1 MVHRNINDI
10 EIPFFIWKKLVKKEK
25 ARPNLAFDT
34 ETINGK
40 VFLIYNSNGDY
51 TNDREFKNLSGLLQ
65 WMNNKNYRSTVNFF
79 YNLEYDTNA
88 ILKFLDRKDRIH
100 IAEFNYV
107 DYEDFRISVIPR
119 KELKISKVKN
129 DKLLHSTVFY
139 DLAQFYDFKKL
150 AFLAETT
157 PYNKVYVNDIS
168 AINREKYYSDKDY
181 NALLNERCYIDCKI
195 TIEKANKLTNAVHKL
210 TILNKWRSNASISRN
225 YVLSN
230 LSKNLKLPTPK
241 LLDVAL
247 KTYHAGHIETNQ
259 IGLFKNVHN
268 YDIKCFDVETELLT
282 KEGFKKWDEFT
293 EKDKVGTLNLNNG
306 HIEYQNILHVHK
318 YKYKG
323 NLISIKNT
331 NMDIMATPN
340 HRMYYQVHN
349 RCKNAKNIDEYNT
362 WSNYKVDTLENIPNG
377 NIRIPTLGIYNDG
390 VKPDIDMN
398 WIKLCAW
405 TITEGHFKKENAGI
419 VIYQSDKYN
428 YQSEIRDILNNLN
441 IDYKETSRGLRK
453 GKNYNSYE
461 FYIRKPDNINLQN
474 LLNNKKEIPEE
485 WVNNWDKKTL
495 KVFFWE
501 LMKGDGSFRCQKGK
515 MDFKSYND
523 HDLDMMQQIC
533 FKIGFRSSI
542 NYKNHTIHINRNRDG
557 TFSNIQAYQK
567 KVLVPYDNWVWCVT
581 TPNDTVIVR
590 RNGKIFITGNSAYP
604 SFIANLYE
612 TSGGYLHNTEYEP
625 DTAYSYYDIEID
637 YANEYVSPLWFNIH
651 GKNYHP
657 NGKFN
662 TKVTKTE
669 LEYLMLEGYS
679 FKILSGHHLT
689 KDKYTTQPFYDIIH
703 DLYNERLKCKDDET
717 KQDIEKVIKI
727 ILNAIYGVTLNTIH
741 KKIIADSFYETDL
754 WSVIDGKMVFYTNEF
769 KATNMYNPVYGC
781 DITAQTR
788 SKLFTDFRKKF
799 DKIISIN
806 TDGVYMSDTTNKIK
820 ISKNLGDYG
829 YKNLDQVMVMGS
841 GRYFT
846 FANNGI
852 DNNESKFRGVS
863 KAPKDIHD
871 EMINNKNKQCLHT
884 IKDKP
889 IKLKESLKNSN
900 YYNFTIA
907 KFPIQDFNLVDE
919 FNVFNRVEK
928 DIYYKTDKR
937 FWFDKI
943 NTIGDLWDKQIQSRP
958 FNISELK

>member
-25 ARPNLAFDT
+25 VRPNLAFDT
-34 ETINGK
+34 ETIDGK
-40 VFLIYNSNGDY
+40 VFLIYNSYGETVKDADY
-51 TNDREFKNLSGLLQ
+51 TNDKKFKDLSGLLQ
-65 WMNNKNYRSTVNFF
+65 WMNNKKYRSTVNWF

-88 ILKFLDRKDRIH
+88 ILKFLDRKDRLH

-107 DYEDFRISVIPR
+107 DHEDFRISIIPR

-139 DLAQFYDFKKL
+139 DLAQFYNFKKL
-150 AFLAETT
+150 AILAETT
-157 PYNKVYVNDIS
+157 PYSKVYVNDIS
-168 AINREKYYSDKDY
+168 TINREKYYNDKDY
-181 NALLNERCYIDCKI
+181 EKLLNKRCYIDCKI

-230 LSKNLKLPTPK
+230 LSKSLKLPTPK

-259 IGLFKNVHN
+259 IGLFNNVHN
-268 YDIKCFDVETELLT
+268 YDIK
-282 KEGFKKWDEFT
+282 
-293 EKDKVGTLNLNNG
+293 
-306 HIEYQNILHVHK
+306 
-318 YKYKG
+318 
-323 NLISIKNT
+323 
-331 NMDIMATPN
+331 
-340 HRMYYQVHN
+340 
-349 RCKNAKNIDEYNT
+349 
-362 WSNYKVDTLENIPNG
+362 
-377 NIRIPTLGIYNDG
+377 
-390 VKPDIDMN
+390 
-398 WIKLCAW
+398 
-405 TITEGHFKKENAGI
+405 
-419 VIYQSDKYN
+419 
-428 YQSEIRDILNNLN
+428 
-441 IDYKETSRGLRK
+441 
-453 GKNYNSYE
+453 
-461 FYIRKPDNINLQN
+461 
-474 LLNNKKEIPEE
+474 
-485 WVNNWDKKTL
+485 
-495 KVFFWE
+495 
-501 LMKGDGSFRCQKGK
+501 
-515 MDFKSYND
+515 
-523 HDLDMMQQIC
+523 
-533 FKIGFRSSI
+533 
-542 NYKNHTIHINRNRDG
+542 
-557 TFSNIQAYQK
+557 
-567 KVLVPYDNWVWCVT
+567 
-581 TPNDTVIVR
+581 
-590 RNGKIFITGNSAYP
+590 SAYP

-662 TKVTKTE
+662 TKITKTE
-669 LEYLMLEGYS
+669 LEYLLLEGYS
-679 FKILSGHHLT
+679 FKILSAHHLT
-689 KDKYTTQPFYDIIH
+689 KDKYTSQPFFDIIH
-703 DLYNERLKCKDDET
+703 DLYNERLKCKDDES
-717 KQDIEKVIKI
+717 KVDIEKVIKI
-727 ILNAIYGVTLNTIH
+727 ILNSIYGVTLNTIH

-754 WSVIDGKMVFYTNEF
+754 WSVINGKMVFYTNEF

-806 TDGVYMSDTTNKIK
+806 TDGVYMTSTTNNIK
-820 ISKNLGDYG
+820 ISKTLGDYG
-829 YKNLDQVMVMGS
+829 YKNFNQVMVMGS

-846 FANNGI
+846 FTNDII

-863 KAPKDIHD
+863 KPPKDIHD